1 MAPEA
6 NVLDFEIKTSI
17 ANPEF
22 FAALMS
28 QSKRRSDPRDLQQV
42 LLFVAE
48 LDRITRAL

>member
-6 NVLDFEIKTSI
+6 GILNFEVETSL